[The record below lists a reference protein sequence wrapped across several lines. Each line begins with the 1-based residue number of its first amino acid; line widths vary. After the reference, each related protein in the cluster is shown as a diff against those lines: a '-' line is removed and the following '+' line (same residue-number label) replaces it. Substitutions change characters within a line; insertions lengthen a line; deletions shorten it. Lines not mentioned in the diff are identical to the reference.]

1 MRLPHESLD
10 ELNDEARAWELL
22 APWDVHPGN
31 ARLERH
37 AVYTFSARYAEQWRA
52 GRVFLAGDAA
62 HLMPPFAGQG
72 MCSGLR
78 DAANLAWK
86 LDLVLAGR
94 AADALLDSYQ
104 SERLPSAQAAIEFS
118 MELGKVICVPDPAE
132 AAARDEAM
140 AAGVG
145 DEPAPAPGLPG
156 ITVGAS
162 STRPHRTP
170 ARSSSRA
177 CDGGRRFDEVH
188 GNGWRLVVL
197 GADVDCIGRDGARVV
212 RVDRRPR
219 RRARRSRSDVR
230 PVVRRARHD
239 VRAAAT
245 RLLPLRHRADGR
257 RRHVVARRPPP
268 PSRTG
273 EHRMKL
279 ANHDG
284 RAVLVLDDS
293 IADVHDASGGRFGP
307 DLR

>member
-37 AVYTFSARYAEQWRA
+37 AVYTFNARYAEQWRA

-86 LDLVLAGR
+86 LDLVLDGHAG
-94 AADALLDSYQ
+94 DALLDT
-104 SERLPSAQAAIEFS
+104 LPSPSGCRARKAAIEFS

-145 DEPAPAPGLPG
+145 DEPAPAPGLPDIDCG
-156 ITVGAS
+156 FH
-162 STRPHRTP
+162 PPDRT
-170 ARSSSRA
+170 ARRQAARA
-177 CDGGRRFDEVH
+177 GQR
-188 GNGWRLVVL
+188 
-197 GADVDCIGRDGARVV
+197 
-212 RVDRRPR
+212 RRPAVR
-219 RRARRSRSDVR
+219 RRARQRLAARRRRRRRRAASVVTSARGSSRSAAASSRSTDPDPTFVAL
-230 PVVRRARHD
+230 VRRARHD

-245 RLLPLRHRADGR
+245 RLLSLRHRADGR
-257 RRHVVARRPPP
+257 GGHVAARRPPP
-268 PSRTG
+268 PSRTR
-273 EHRMKL
+273 EPH
-279 ANHDG
+279 A
-284 RAVLVLDDS
+284 
-293 IADVHDASGGRFGP
+293 
-307 DLR
+307 